1 MSKLNDSTLK
11 ILKKYRLD
19 TDMSVFGNENKLYDV
34 VKVMDDMV
42 GNQVSKYV
50 GDVYYLSSTKNTS
63 IDVFKATSSGKTTN
77 VTLSFEIKQPQSP
90 ILFFDP
96 FSLKYEGKVD
106 DTSSVMPLAKMYLN
120 NNFVAYLVCEISTK
134 STYLSQD
141 IYGNNIFKVSV
152 NTGDTI
158 YFSTFLMFSNTI
170 YSVSGN
176 AFDYTSLFEFTTTTS
191 YLTAPETTRNI
202 ITLPEPILQLNIN
215 NIIYSSSVSR
225 SLRLFSNDISINSNI
240 KFKEV

>member
-50 GDVYYLSSTKNTS
+50 GNVSYLSSTKS
-63 IDVFKATSSGKTTN
+63 SSSVVFKATSSGKTTN
-77 VTLSFEIKQPQSP
+77 ALLSFELKQPQSP

-96 FSLKYEGKVD
+96 FSLKYECKVD
-106 DTSSVMPLAKMYLN
+106 ETSSVMPLAKMYLN
-120 NNFVAYLVCEISTK
+120 NSFVGYLVCEISTK

-152 NTGDTI
+152 NAGDTI
-158 YFSTFLMFSNTI
+158 YFADFLMFSNI
-170 YSVSGN
+170 H
-176 AFDYTSLFEFTTTTS
+176 
-191 YLTAPETTRNI
+191 YLI
-202 ITLPEPILQLNIN
+202 
-215 NIIYSSSVSR
+215 
-225 SLRLFSNDISINSNI
+225 
-240 KFKEV
+240 

>member
-50 GDVYYLSSTKNTS
+50 GDVYYLSSTKSSTLD
-63 IDVFKATSSGKTTN
+63 IYKATSSGKTTN
-77 VTLSFEIKQPQSP
+77 TTLSFEIKQPQSP

-106 DTSSVMPLAKMYLN
+106 ETSSVMPLAKMYLN
-120 NNFVAYLVCEISTK
+120 KNFVAYLVCEISTK

-141 IYGNNIFKVSV
+141 IYGNNMFKVSV
-152 NTGDTI
+152 NDGDTI
-158 YFSTFLMFSNTI
+158 YFATFLKFSNTI

-176 AFDYTSLFEFTTTTS
+176 AFDYTLLFEFTTITS
-191 YLTAPETTRNI
+191 YLPAPETTRTI
-202 ITLPEPILQLNIN
+202 ITLPEPVLQLDIN
-215 NIIYSSSVSR
+215 NTIYCSNIAR
-225 SLRLFSNDISINSNI
+225 SKRLYSNDINVDSDI